1 MYSLLLTLLQV
12 SLVLIEVAIMF
23 AANYTLP
30 GSLVV
35 PAVIPADIVND
46 LLRYRNGASR
56 VHMWGYKLKV
66 YSCCTISR
74 VDFLYM
80 LLEGIPRSIDFIGF
94 LCELSVICNR

>member
-35 PAVIPADIVND
+35 PAVIPAHIVND

-56 VHMWGYKLKV
+56 VHVWGW
-66 YSCCTISR
+66 SCCTISR